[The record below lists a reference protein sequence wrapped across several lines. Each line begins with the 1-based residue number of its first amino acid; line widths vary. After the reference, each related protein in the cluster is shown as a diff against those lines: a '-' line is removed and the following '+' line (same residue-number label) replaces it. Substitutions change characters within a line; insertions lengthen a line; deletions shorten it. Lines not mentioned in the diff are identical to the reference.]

1 MISKPR
7 LGLASFRRRL
17 LFRGAFL
24 LLALAT
30 IGLALALLIGEKER
44 SYQSYRQGFGKTLSE
59 IVAKLRHPAGQLA
72 LLNPTSRDAATT
84 PLRPLLL
91 PYGAL
96 DFDDQNKSRQAVETA
111 GCSVQYPNGAS
122 LCVAIG
128 NNPYAGGFIYLVGS
142 FFSGSLVSR
151 ERGGSNLEE
160 MHRARV
166 TLNMRGETTRW
177 IAPFE
182 AQADTATS
190 VRGRLTGFVDP
201 GPVLPAGMSPVR
213 DFRGWLWQ
221 DAACA
226 NAANVT
232 GDCIQRS
239 FFSIRLPVEVFREAL
254 FQKPRPVWPPSDLD
268 RIEVQF
274 EMLAP
279 GTGPALFDSNT
290 PGATAPL
297 SLNQISLALLPGETL
312 RVHKVGSHLPPL
324 LTLKGTTEDQEIS
337 APWLDKLVRRLPVT
351 GADASVD
358 ASATIES
365 REIIH
370 TAVGNY
376 EVQLSGDMRSVD
388 RAISVAATRVSWFV
402 AAMLG
407 AIVIAWLVIEVG
419 LIRRITVL
427 TQRAAAVSRNV
438 HDAQVEQR
446 IADLDLSDLR
456 GTDELGILASGLS
469 DLLQRVKDDVQR
481 EHIRAQQEHD
491 MWHAVG
497 HEIMSPL
504 QSLMVLHPAP
514 DDASHRYVQRMQ
526 QAIRVLY
533 GSASPSEALRAAT
546 LNVGAIDLDEFLH
559 KVASNAHFADIE
571 NVQYQH
577 AREAVMVRAD
587 EFPLEDAVTHILR
600 NASHFRAPGSPIV
613 MTLSQDEATV
623 SVAIYNQGPTIAPPQ
638 IERIFEYGVSDA
650 PENGIGVE
658 RNHRGQG
665 LFVAKTYMAKMGGTV
680 SMKNETDGVTFILTL
695 QRTAKQTAG

>member
-1 MISKPR
+1 MSFSALSRPR

-30 IGLALALLIGEKER
+30 IALALVLLIGEKER

-182 AQADTATS
+182 AQADAAAS

-201 GPVLPAGMSPVR
+201 GPVLPTGMSPVR

-226 NAANVT
+226 DAAGTTDAADAADAAGAV
-232 GDCIQRS
+232 GDCVQRS

-254 FQKPRPVWPPSDLD
+254 FQKPRPIWPPPDLD
-268 RIEVQF
+268 RIEVQL

-279 GTGPALFDSNT
+279 GTGPALFDSNA

-324 LTLKGTTEDQEIS
+324 LTLKGTTEDQAVS
-337 APWLDKLVRRLPVT
+337 APWLDKLVRKLPVEGVGT
-351 GADASVD
+351 AL
-358 ASATIES
+358 ES
-365 REIIH
+365 REIIR
-370 TAVGNY
+370 TAVGDY

-402 AAMLG
+402 AAC
-407 AIVIAWLVIEVG
+407 WEP
-419 LIRRITVL
+419 
-427 TQRAAAVSRNV
+427 S
-438 HDAQVEQR
+438 
-446 IADLDLSDLR
+446 S
-456 GTDELGILASGLS
+456 
-469 DLLQRVKDDVQR
+469 
-481 EHIRAQQEHD
+481 
-491 MWHAVG
+491 
-497 HEIMSPL
+497 SP
-504 QSLMVLHPAP
+504 
-514 DDASHRYVQRMQ
+514 
-526 QAIRVLY
+526 
-533 GSASPSEALRAAT
+533 GW
-546 LNVGAIDLDEFLH
+546 
-559 KVASNAHFADIE
+559 
-571 NVQYQH
+571 
-577 AREAVMVRAD
+577 
-587 EFPLEDAVTHILR
+587 
-600 NASHFRAPGSPIV
+600 
-613 MTLSQDEATV
+613 
-623 SVAIYNQGPTIAPPQ
+623 
-638 IERIFEYGVSDA
+638 
-650 PENGIGVE
+650 
-658 RNHRGQG
+658 
-665 LFVAKTYMAKMGGTV
+665 
-680 SMKNETDGVTFILTL
+680 
-695 QRTAKQTAG
+695 